1 VIDESG
7 VTTAMTR
14 TRGRA
19 PRGVRVHGAVPGGH
33 WKVTSVIGAI
43 RGGDAGR
50 VTAAMTVGGATD
62 ADVFRA
68 FVEKVLIPELRPG
81 DLVVMD
87 NLSSHKAAGVREA
100 IESAGATLRYLP
112 PYSPDLSPIEK
123 CWSKVKA
130 SLRSAAARTADALDG
145 AIAAALRSV
154 TPSDAAG
161 WFRHCGYGVRP

>member
-1 VIDESG
+1 MIDESG
-7 VTTAMTR
+7 VTTAMAR

-19 PRGVRVHGAVPGGH
+19 PPGVRVRGAVPGGH

-43 RGGDAGR
+43 RGGESGGVA
-50 VTAAMTVGGATD
+50 AAMTIEGATD
-62 ADVFRA
+62 ADAFRT
-68 FVEKVLIPELRPG
+68 FVERVLVPELRQG

-100 IESAGATLRYLP
+100 VESAGARLRYLP

-130 SLRSAAARTADALDG
+130 LLRSAAARTADALDG
-145 AIAAALRSV
+145 AIAAALRAV
-154 TPSDAAG
+154 TPADARG
-161 WFRHCGYGVRP
+161 WFAHCGYGVRP